1 MSQNLSLI
9 NGEFKDS
16 ISVYDRGL
24 AYGDGFFET
33 MLWDSLEEKNE
44 TNVGVE
50 FWLRH
55 LRRIKDGCQLMQIN
69 LPFDEEIIRQR
80 NLILKASLKEKKS
93 GLLKMLVTRGVGGR
107 GYKFERNMIP
117 TIIFLSLPKPKVK
130 KEYFKQGVVVKIC
143 KTQLS
148 KNTNLFGYK
157 HLNRLDSVL
166 ARSEWEDKNIF
177 EGIFVDSKRNILE
190 GTMTNIFFVHEKTLI
205 TPPIIDSGING
216 VMRQVIIDKAKF
228 FFDKLVIQKI
238 NLRDVEKFDQMFL
251 TNSVLKVIP
260 VIRFEKKKFIKK
272 KNVIDLINFF
282 NCKNDREKSDR
293 LNLI

>member
-1 MSQNLSLI
+1 MSKNLSII

-33 MLWDSLEEKNE
+33 MLWDSFKEKNE
-44 TNVGVE
+44 INVGVE

-107 GYKFERNMIP
+107 GYKFERNMLP

-130 KEYFKQGVVVKIC
+130 KEYFKSGVVVKIC

-148 KNTNLFGYK
+148 KNINLFGYK

-177 EGIFVDSKRNILE
+177 EGVFVDSKKNILE

-216 VMRQVIIDKAKF
+216 VMRQVIIDNAKF
-228 FFDKLVIQKI
+228 FFDKVVIQKI
-238 NLRDVEKFDQMFL
+238 NLKDIEKFDQMFL

-260 VIRFEKKKFIKK
+260 VIRFEKKRFIKK

-282 NCKNDREKSDR
+282 NCKNDREKSER
-293 LNLI
+293 LDLI

>member
-1 MSQNLSLI
+1 MNQNLSLI

-33 MLWDSLEEKNE
+33 MLWDSFVEKNE

-93 GLLKMLVTRGVGGR
+93 GLLKMIVTRGVGGR

-130 KEYFKQGVVVKIC
+130 KEYFKSGVVVKIC

-148 KNTNLFGYK
+148 KNINLFGYK

-282 NCKNDREKSDR
+282 NCKNDREKLDR

>member
-33 MLWDSLEEKNE
+33 MLWDSFVEKNE

-93 GLLKMLVTRGVGGR
+93 GLLKMVVTRGVGGR
-107 GYKFERNMIP
+107 GYKFERNMTP

-130 KEYFKQGVVVKIC
+130 KEYFKPGVVVKIC

-177 EGIFVDSKRNILE
+177 EGVFVDSKKNILE

-238 NLRDVEKFDQMFL
+238 NLRDIEKFDQMFL

-282 NCKNDREKSDR
+282 NCKNDREKLDR

>member
-93 GLLKMLVTRGVGGR
+93 GLLKMVVTRGVGGR

-177 EGIFVDSKRNILE
+177 EGIFVDSKKNILE

-282 NCKNDREKSDR
+282 NCKNDREKLDR

>member
-33 MLWDSLEEKNE
+33 MLWDSFVEKNE

-69 LPFDEEIIRQR
+69 LPIDEEIIRQR

-93 GLLKMLVTRGVGGR
+93 GLLKMIVTRGVGGR

-130 KEYFKQGVVVKIC
+130 KEYFKPGVVVKIC

-166 ARSEWEDKNIF
+166 ARSEWEDNNIF
-177 EGIFVDSKRNILE
+177 EGVFVDSKKNILE

-228 FFDKLVIQKI
+228 FFDKLVIRKI

-282 NCKNDREKSDR
+282 NCKNDREKLDR

>member
-44 TNVGVE
+44 INVGVE

-55 LRRIKDGCQLMQIN
+55 LRRIKDGCKLMQIN

-93 GLLKMLVTRGVGGR
+93 GLLKMVVTRGVGGR

-130 KEYFKQGVVVKIC
+130 KEYFKSGVVVKIC

-148 KNTNLFGYK
+148 QNTNLFGYK

-166 ARSEWEDKNIF
+166 ARSEWEDENIF
-177 EGIFVDSKRNILE
+177 EGVFVDSKKNILE
-190 GTMTNIFFVHEKTLI
+190 GTMTNIFFVHKKTLI

-216 VMRQVIIDKAKF
+216 VMRQVIIDNAKF
-228 FFDKLVIQKI
+228 FFDKVVIQKI
-238 NLRDVEKFDQMFL
+238 NLKDIEKFDQMFL

-260 VIRFEKKKFIKK
+260 VIRFEKKRFIKK

-282 NCKNDREKSDR
+282 NCKNDREKSER
-293 LNLI
+293 LDLI

>member
-9 NGEFKDS
+9 NGEFKHS

-33 MLWDSLEEKNE
+33 MLWDSFVEKNE

-107 GYKFERNMIP
+107 GYKFERNMLP

-130 KEYFKQGVVVKIC
+130 KEYFKSGVVVKIC

-148 KNTNLFGYK
+148 KNINLFGYK

-216 VMRQVIIDKAKF
+216 VMRQVIIDNAKF
-228 FFDKLVIQKI
+228 FFDKVVIKKI
-238 NLRDVEKFDQMFL
+238 NLIDIEKFDQMFL

-282 NCKNDREKSDR
+282 NCKNNRERSER

>member
-1 MSQNLSLI
+1 MNQNLSLI

-33 MLWDSLEEKNE
+33 MLWDSFVEKNE

-93 GLLKMLVTRGVGGR
+93 GLLKMVVTRGVGGR

-282 NCKNDREKSDR
+282 DCKNDREKLDR

>member
-33 MLWDSLEEKNE
+33 MLWDSFVEKNE

-93 GLLKMLVTRGVGGR
+93 GLLKMIVTRGVGGR

-130 KEYFKQGVVVKIC
+130 KEYFKPGVVVKIC

-177 EGIFVDSKRNILE
+177 EGVFVDSKKNILE
-190 GTMTNIFFVHEKTLI
+190 GTMTNIFFVHKKTLI

-282 NCKNDREKSDR
+282 NCKNDREKLDR

>member
-9 NGEFKDS
+9 NGEFTDS

-33 MLWDSLEEKNE
+33 MLWDSFEEKNKI
-44 TNVGVE
+44 NVGVE

-55 LRRIKDGCQLMQIN
+55 LRRIKDGCKLMQIN
-69 LPFDEEIIRQR
+69 FPFDEEIIRQR

-93 GLLKMLVTRGVGGR
+93 GLLKMIVTRGVGGR

-117 TIIFLSLPKPKVK
+117 TIIFLSLPKPKVN
-130 KEYFKQGVVVKIC
+130 KEYFKSGVVVKIC
-143 KTQLS
+143 KTQLF

-166 ARSEWEDKNIF
+166 ARSEWEDKKIF
-177 EGIFVDSKRNILE
+177 EGIFVDSKKNILE
-190 GTMTNIFFVHEKTLI
+190 GTMTNIFFVHHKTLI

-216 VMRQVIIDKAKF
+216 VMRQVVIDNAKL
-228 FFDKLVIQKI
+228 FFDKVIIQNI
-238 NLRDVEKFDQMFL
+238 NLSDVKSFDQMFL
-251 TNSVLKVIP
+251 TNSVLKIIP
-260 VIRFEKKKFIKK
+260 VSKFEKKKFIIK
-272 KNVIDLINFF
+272 KNVKDFISFF
-282 NCKNDREKSDR
+282 NCQNDIEKIER

>member
-107 GYKFERNMIP
+107 GYKFERNMLP

-130 KEYFKQGVVVKIC
+130 KEYFKPGVVVKIC

-282 NCKNDREKSDR
+282 NCKNDREKLDR

>member
-33 MLWDSLEEKNE
+33 MLWDSFVEKNE

-80 NLILKASLKEKKS
+80 NLILKASRKEKKS
-93 GLLKMLVTRGVGGR
+93 GLLKMVVTRGVGGR
-107 GYKFERNMIP
+107 GYKFERNMTP

-130 KEYFKQGVVVKIC
+130 KEYFKSGVVVKIC

-148 KNTNLFGYK
+148 KNINLFGYK

-177 EGIFVDSKRNILE
+177 EGVFVDSKKNILE
-190 GTMTNIFFVHEKTLI
+190 GTMTNIFFVHKKTLI

-238 NLRDVEKFDQMFL
+238 NLRDIEKFDQMFL

-282 NCKNDREKSDR
+282 NCKNDREKLDR

>member
-33 MLWDSLEEKNE
+33 MLWDSFVEKNE

-93 GLLKMLVTRGVGGR
+93 GLLKMIVTRGVGGR

-282 NCKNDREKSDR
+282 NCKNDREKLDR

>member
-93 GLLKMLVTRGVGGR
+93 GLLKMVVTRGVGGR
-107 GYKFERNMIP
+107 GYKFERNMTP

-130 KEYFKQGVVVKIC
+130 KEYFKPGVVVKIC

-177 EGIFVDSKRNILE
+177 EGVFVDSKKNILE

-282 NCKNDREKSDR
+282 NCKNDREKLDR